1 MASDTNYKAAV
12 AVSVPLED
20 EKIYF
25 VEEVKQ
31 LLVNGHSTGSGKLYI
46 TNSRAIFVMNDNIME
61 RSAEEQVMT
70 DSPASRG
77 RGFDI
82 RFHELT
88 NFSFLMKGAS
98 TVESSPRDA
107 SDAPEA
113 PARIILIAEG
123 KNSEEEAWR
132 NRYVFEFGSNEP
144 VDLAYEALVMRSENA
159 KNKNLEG
166 DTFAINVHCF
176 PKDLQCDMCKFYTL

>member
-31 LLVNGHSTGSGKLYI
+31 LLVNGDSTGSGKLYI

-113 PARIILIAEG
+113 PARIVG
-123 KNSEEEAWR
+123 KYHRRTQAR
-132 NRYVFEFGSNEP
+132 
-144 VDLAYEALVMRSENA
+144 RSWSRR
-159 KNKNLEG
+159 
-166 DTFAINVHCF
+166 FAQR
-176 PKDLQCDMCKFYTL
+176 L